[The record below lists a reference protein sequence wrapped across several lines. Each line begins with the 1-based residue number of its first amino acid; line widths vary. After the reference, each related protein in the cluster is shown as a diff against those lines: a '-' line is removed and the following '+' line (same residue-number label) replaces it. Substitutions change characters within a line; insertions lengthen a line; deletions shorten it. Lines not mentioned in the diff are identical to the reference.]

1 MALALK
7 KIVEDDCFFWLT
19 RRGALAFV
27 SSFGSN
33 LGRLSVGI
41 TSAGGG
47 GHHAPRF
54 SLPPAENNILP
65 WPVNN
70 DSSKYQLYFVDIKN

>member
-7 KIVEDDCFFWLT
+7 KIVERGFSLCFFLW
-19 RRGALAFV
+19 
-27 SSFGSN
+27 
-33 LGRLSVGI
+33 LSVGI

-47 GHHAPRF
+47 GHHTPRF